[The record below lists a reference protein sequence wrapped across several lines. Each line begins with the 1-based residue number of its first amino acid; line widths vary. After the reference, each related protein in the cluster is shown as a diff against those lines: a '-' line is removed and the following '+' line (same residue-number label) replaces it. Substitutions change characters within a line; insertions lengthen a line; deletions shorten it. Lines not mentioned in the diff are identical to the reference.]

1 MGALNRSL
9 RVVQAAPAS
18 HFDRSAGCLREI
30 HSERLTGHCFL
41 HPRAKRGGSC
51 PTTDPE
57 ITEKLL
63 RCPEWR
69 VSPYAGFGF
78 GAFLHDGTITST
90 VTTSTVTIENP
101 LPPGLPGRI
110 FPVVPLD
117 VPSIELPPTIDSST
131 ESFRTPYED
140 SRFAY
145 QIMAGLSAE
154 VSKLVEFRFGY
165 RFRSSRGEPIDADQ
179 IEAGIRFRF

>member
-63 RCPEWR
+63 RCRQVYRQFGVDPDKASDKQAVKFFRRR
-69 VSPYAGFGF
+69 VLRELKKIKLAWTGLNYSTAPGVLI
-78 GAFLHDGTITST
+78 LH
-90 VTTSTVTIENP
+90 
-101 LPPGLPGRI
+101 
-110 FPVVPLD
+110 
-117 VPSIELPPTIDSST
+117 PSAPAIAPAQQL
-131 ESFRTPYED
+131 
-140 SRFAY
+140 
-145 QIMAGLSAE
+145 Q
-154 VSKLVEFRFGY
+154 LVE
-165 RFRSSRGEPIDADQ
+165 
-179 IEAGIRFRF
+179 

>member
-57 ITEKLL
+57 ITEKLPWSTLPYTPKPERWRAPKASQARDIVRSASSRPLICKVESMYPKTSSRKSQGIFQSGNPIRAYAVSALNSTGRDASHETAVYYLNRFTSGGIPTVL
-63 RCPEWR
+63 RCGQAWW
-69 VSPYAGFGF
+69 
-78 GAFLHDGTITST
+78 I
-90 VTTSTVTIENP
+90 I
-101 LPPGLPGRI
+101 
-110 FPVVPLD
+110 
-117 VPSIELPPTIDSST
+117 PSRALCL
-131 ESFRTPYED
+131 R
-140 SRFAY
+140 SRA
-145 QIMAGLSAE
+145 A
-154 VSKLVEFRFGY
+154 
-165 RFRSSRGEPIDADQ
+165 
-179 IEAGIRFRF
+179 